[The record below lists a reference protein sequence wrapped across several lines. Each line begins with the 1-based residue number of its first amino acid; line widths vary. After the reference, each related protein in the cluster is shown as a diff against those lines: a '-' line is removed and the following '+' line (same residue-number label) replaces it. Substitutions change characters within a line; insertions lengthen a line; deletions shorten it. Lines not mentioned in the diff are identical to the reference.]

1 MDIPIYICIYI
12 CISLWISHHNPMY
25 SIYIYSIYPYGYP
38 SPSGFFTPSSSVL
51 RCYTCAKGTCAK
63 GTGKHQAAKADTAKS
78 LRRGMIT
85 TWWRWLAAGPKQKK
99 FLDHRKSWIYHRF
112 TIGNPRFTIGNPR
125 FTIGNPRF
133 TIGNPRFTTIT
144 TIHNL

>member
-1 MDIPIYICIYI
+1 MDIPIYICIYIYI

-25 SIYIYSIYPYGYP
+25 SIYIYIYSIYPYGYP

-51 RCYTCAKGTCAK
+51 RCYTCAK

-133 TIGNPRFTTIT
+133 TIGNTRFTTIT